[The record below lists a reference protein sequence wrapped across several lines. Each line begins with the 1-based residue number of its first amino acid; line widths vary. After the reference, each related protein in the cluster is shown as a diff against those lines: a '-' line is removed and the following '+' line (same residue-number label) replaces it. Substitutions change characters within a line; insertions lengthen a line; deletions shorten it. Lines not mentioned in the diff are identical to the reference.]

1 MIRERFN
8 CFASQVGVS
17 RRFIL
22 FQSGVMGKERKKEEE
37 RSYLLIESYVREQR
51 EGIYRFDIN
60 FQKKENSKQGREWLL
75 IDNPI
80 NNRISSFEL
89 YPIIRTRSINPH
101 RKWREEPEEFIRVC
115 ETLKPLGSSTL
126 QKKKKKAIFQQWP
139 VEKRGILELL
149 RCDSPGKIAL
159 VNTFRADVA
168 AAMLRIVD
176 KFRV

>member
-1 MIRERFN
+1 M
-8 CFASQVGVS
+8 
-17 RRFIL
+17 
-22 FQSGVMGKERKKEEE
+22 MGKERKKEEE

-60 FQKKENSKQGREWLL
+60 FQKKENSKQGNDYLL
-75 IDNPI
+75 TIQLITGFHRLNYI
-80 NNRISSFEL
+80 LSFERDQL
-89 YPIIRTRSINPH
+89 ILIEN
-101 RKWREEPEEFIRVC
+101 EEKSHTKSLCEFV
-115 ETLKPLGSSTL
+115 KPLGSSTL